1 MTPTPRVRDDAAFL
15 TTARSLL
22 FVPGDRPDRFAK
34 AGASDADAIVLD
46 LEDAVAPD
54 AKPQAR
60 EHVGGWLRG
69 HAAAHVTAVV
79 RINAAGTD
87 AHEDDVAAARRL
99 GRPVMLPKAED
110 PAHITRVVRELGGTV
125 PLVALIETAAGVLR
139 APEICAVPGVV
150 RIAFGSV
157 DLAAQLGVAHTDRE
171 AMRHARATLVLAS
184 AAAGLAPPVDGV
196 TTAVDDPDAVRSDA
210 AYARRLGLAGKL
222 CVHPRQVPAVHE
234 AFAPT
239 REELRWAREVVASA
253 SDGAVTVLD
262 GAMVDK
268 PVVDRARR
276 LLAAADPP
284 VQST

>member
-1 MTPTPRVRDDAAFL
+1 MTPPPPSVRDDTVSLA
-15 TTARSLL
+15 TARSLL

-34 AGASDADAIVLD
+34 AAASGADAIVLD
-46 LEDAVAPD
+46 LEDAVAPG
-54 AKPQAR
+54 AKRRAR
-60 EHVGGWLRG
+60 DHVGDWLG
-69 HAAAHVTAVV
+69 AAVPTTAVV

-87 AHEDDVAAARRL
+87 WHDDDVEAARSL

-110 PAHITRVVRELGGTV
+110 PAHIARVVRDLGGTV

-150 RIAFGSV
+150 RVAFGSV
-157 DLAAQLGVAHTDRE
+157 DLATQLGVEHTDCE

-196 TTAVDDPDAVRSDA
+196 TTAVDAIDTVRADA

-239 REELRWAREVVASA
+239 PEQLRWAREVVTSA
-253 SDGAVTVLD
+253 SGGAVTVLD

-276 LLAAADPP
+276 LLAAAERAVPEP
-284 VQST
+284 